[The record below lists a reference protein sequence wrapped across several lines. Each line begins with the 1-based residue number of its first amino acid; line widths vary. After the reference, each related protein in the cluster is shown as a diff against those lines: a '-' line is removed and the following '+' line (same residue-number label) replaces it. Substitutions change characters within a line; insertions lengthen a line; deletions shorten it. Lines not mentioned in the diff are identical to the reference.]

1 MSQAAA
7 GEKPVQSE
15 SNVRCQGDAGEVTS
29 TVFVMPV
36 VLTLILVVV
45 QVALAWHAKT
55 MVDAAASDAVVAT
68 QIEGGSEQDG
78 RDAAADLLGGSTDQ
92 LLSEVEVDVTRTA
105 DISTVR
111 VQARVANVIPFIPV
125 IVHATAT
132 GPTERFRSEAEG
144 G

>member
-1 MSQAAA
+1 MARPPQRATPD
-7 GEKPVQSE
+7 EPRTRL
-15 SNVRCQGDAGEVTS
+15 RCRGDAGEVTS

-55 MVDAAASDAVVAT
+55 MVDAAASDAVLAT
-68 QIEGGSEQDG
+68 QVEGGTEQDG
-78 RDAAADLLGGSTDQ
+78 RDAAAALLGGSTDQ
-92 LLSEVEVDVTRTA
+92 LLSEVDVEVTRSA
-105 DISTVR
+105 DVATVR
-111 VQARVANVIPFIPV
+111 VRARVANVIPFIPV
-125 IVHATAT
+125 IVHATAA